1 MEECILLVGGESRE
15 CVGEG
20 LRKAGYHVIHLH
32 SALEAADR
40 VENLE
45 FGLLLLDA
53 ELPSLETDRLLLG
66 IHDEKRRIP
75 VIMITDSEDAD
86 KMVECFDRG
95 AHDVVAAEVPEKVL
109 LARIKN
115 LLFIFRGAVQTNSRI
130 KVADL
135 TIDREVRIVQRGE
148 EQIGL
153 TAKEFDLLWYLALH
167 VNQACSRQR
176 ILKHVWR
183 HEFIADTNVVDV
195 YIRHLRVKI
204 DYGQKYKL
212 IRTVR
217 GVGYQLQE
225 PRTDTS
231 GQTT

>member
-1 MEECILLVGGESRE
+1 MR
-15 CVGEG
+15 EG
-20 LRKAGYHVIHLH
+20 LRKAGYRVIHLY

-45 FGLLLLDA
+45 FQLLLLDA
-53 ELPSLETDRLLLG
+53 EMPLLEADRLLLG
-66 IHDEKRRIP
+66 INDEIRRIP
-75 VIMITDSEDAD
+75 VIMITDSQDAD
-86 KMVECFDRG
+86 KVVQCFDRG
-95 AHDVVAAEVPEKVL
+95 AHDVVAGEVPEKVL

-115 LLFIFRGAVQTNSRI
+115 LLLIFRGTNQLNSRI
-130 KVADL
+130 RVADL
-135 TIDREVRIVQRGE
+135 TIDRGLRIVKRGE

-153 TAKEFDLLWYLALH
+153 TAKEFELLWYLALH

-195 YIRHLRVKI
+195 YIRHLRLKI
-204 DYGQKYKL
+204 DYGYKHKL

-217 GVGYQLQE
+217 GVGYLLQE
-225 PRTDTS
+225 PAAGNSDPAP
-231 GQTT
+231 